1 MKRIEI
7 PVGTLDVATMSAGY
21 ADGIHFVIRLVR
33 EGKRFF
39 EAPEARSALGSLAD
53 MLEGE
58 LPTLVKNYVETRTSQ
73 QTREAAEQ
81 DVTWN

>member
-39 EAPEARSALGSLAD
+39 ESPEAADLGQ
-53 MLEGE
+53 E
-58 LPTLVKNYVETRTSQ
+58 LC
-73 QTREAAEQ
+73 
-81 DVTWN
+81 